1 MLPNPNL
8 QAEYAYNADFG
19 TVFIIEKI
27 LKIEFSAYYTHLNNA
42 MVRRNFSW
50 GGSDSI
56 IYKGELS
63 QVQAI
68 QNAAMARVYG
78 LHSGLELKL
87 SNRLLF
93 TNDINFQQGFEE
105 MDNGSVS
112 PSRHAAP
119 FFGISRLQYRLNTL
133 IMETNIQYQGKRE
146 YEDLAIEERGK
157 TEIYAKD
164 ENGLNYAPSWYTLNF
179 KLQYQVTNWLRIN
192 TGIENIT
199 DRRYRPYS
207 SGLSGAGRNVYISL
221 NVKF

>member
-1 MLPNPNL
+1 MPVLQSRTQNDALTGSLGVVFRPLKTWLIRTNLGTAFRAPNVDDMGKIFDNEPQTVMLPNPNL

-42 MVRRNFSW
+42 MVRRNFSL

-164 ENGLNYAPSWYTLNF
+164 ENGLN
-179 KLQYQVTNWLRIN
+179 
-192 TGIENIT
+192 
-199 DRRYRPYS
+199 
-207 SGLSGAGRNVYISL
+207 
-221 NVKF
+221 